1 MKKNGIKTLYRLF
14 SFLSDCTNGFKPF
27 VKYKLIL
34 GSLLIGLTATS
45 CKPKQTPEKATINEK
60 EPEEEILCYK
70 PKVSCE
76 NDTVQK
82 VQEDRPK
89 QTQKTAVIE
98 ESMLDD
104 LVKCYDVVISINE
117 VEVAKVEEPE
127 EEQILCYV
135 VVETQPE
142 FPGGEK
148 ELMKYIKDNLKYPV
162 ISQENGVEGRV
173 VVRFV
178 VNKQGEATDVEILK
192 GLDSA
197 CDKEAIRVIESMP
210 QWIPGERGGRAV
222 DVYYTLP
229 VMFKLQ

>member
-1 MKKNGIKTLYRLF
+1 MKKTGIKTLYRLF

-45 CKPKQTPEKATINEK
+45 CKPEQTSKTATIDGK
-60 EPEEEILCYK
+60 EPEQQILCYK
-70 PKVSCE
+70 PKVSHE
-76 NDTVQK
+76 NDTVQEA
-82 VQEDRPK
+82 QEEKPK
-89 QTQKTAVIE
+89 QAPKTAVIE

-104 LVKCYDVVISINE
+104 RVKCYMVEV

-135 VVETQPE
+135 VVETRPE

-197 CDKEAIRVIESMP
+197 CDKESIRVIESMP
-210 QWIPGERGGRAV
+210 RWIPGERGGRAV